1 MLTASKMK
9 LLFLT
14 YFVLF
19 VLFNC
24 SHSATTHSSLKKQ
37 ASILVYLK
45 QSFGV
50 SDHPFLAGW
59 NLVDYTSV
67 CSNWSGVTCDNATF
81 SIVSLDISNL
91 NLSGT
96 LSPAITQLRSLES
109 VSVAGNGFT
118 GAFPS
123 RIHELTRLRFLN
135 ISNNVFDGGLEFNFT
150 SMKRIQV
157 LDAYNNNFSGSLP
170 PGISRLTSLRHLNL
184 GGNYF
189 SGEIPASYGGLQLLN
204 FLHLGGNDLRGFIPS
219 QLGNLTS
226 LNQLLL
232 GYFNQFD
239 GGIPVEFGKLVNLVH
254 LDLSNCGLEGEIPN
268 ELGNLTKLDTLF
280 LQTNRLVGLIP
291 SQLSNLVNLKNLDLS
306 NNQIVGEVP
315 PELSALKELT
325 ILNLFINRLHGNIS
339 PFIAELPELEELNLW
354 DNNFTGTIPP
364 MLGQNGKLKKLD
376 LSTNK
381 LTGVIPKSLCFGRK
395 LEILILF
402 NNFLFGPLPND
413 LGKCESLSRVRMGQ
427 NYLSGS
433 LPKGFLYL
441 PSLSLVEL
449 QNNYFAG
456 QLEESNSNS
465 TRAPSKLL
473 AQLNLSNNRL
483 SGPLP
488 TALGNFLGLKILLL
502 DGNHLSGEIPAEIGG
517 LKSVLK
523 LDMSRNKFS
532 GGIPPEISHCSSLT
546 YLDLSRNQL
555 TGPMPPQIS
564 QLHILNYLNVSW
576 NHLNETLPDEF
587 GSMKSLTSADF
598 SHNNLSGSIPE
609 TGQYTLMKPISFS
622 GNPNLCAPFLN
633 HTCNNSSSTLLPQ
646 TNNQVDNKPTKVPG
660 KYKLIF
666 ALGLLVCSLAFVI
679 LAVIKTRK
687 MRTTNSKS
695 TWKLTAFQKLE
706 FGSQDIL
713 ECLKDNN
720 IIGQGGAGVV
730 YGGTMPNGEQVAI
743 KKLGTSKG
751 NGSSHDCGLSAEI
764 QTLGR
769 IRHRYIVRLMALCS
783 NKETNLLIYEYMP
796 NGSLGELLHGKK
808 GGCVLKWDTRLKI
821 AIEAAKGLCYLHHDC
836 SPLIIHR
843 DVKSNNILLSS
854 DFEAHV
860 ADFGLA
866 KFLHEGGA
874 SECMSAIAGSYGYI
888 APEYA
893 YTLKIDEKS
902 DVYSYGVVLL
912 ELITGRRPVG
922 DFGENG
928 LDIVRWTKMQTNGS
942 KEGVEKI
949 LDERLKKVP
958 LDEVKQMMFVAMLC
972 VQEHNVERPTMREV
986 VQMLVQAKQP
996 NTFQTH

>member
-1 MLTASKMK
+1 MFIASKMK
-9 LLFLT
+9 LLPIL

-19 VLFNC
+19 LLFISC
-24 SHSATTHSSLKKQ
+24 HSIRNHSLKNQ
-37 ASILVYLK
+37 ASILVSLK
-45 QSFGV
+45 QSFDVTNHPSLV
-50 SDHPFLAGW
+50 SW
-59 NLVDYTSV
+59 NILHYTSL
-67 CSNWSGVTCDNATF
+67 CSNWSGITCDNTTL
-81 SIVSLDISNL
+81 SISSLDISNF

-96 LSPAITQLRSLES
+96 LSPVITQLRSLENVT
-109 VSVAGNGFT
+109 VSGNGFS
-118 GAFPS
+118 GEFPG
-123 RIHELTRLRFLN
+123 RIHELRKLRFLN
-135 ISNNVFDGGLEFNFT
+135 ISNNMFNGGLEFDLT
-150 SMKRIQV
+150 MLTRIQV
-157 LDAYNNNFSGSLP
+157 LDAYNNNFSGPLP
-170 PGISRLTSLRHLNL
+170 HNLSRLTSLNHLNL

-189 SGEIPASYGGLQLLN
+189 SGEIPASYGDLKMLT
-204 FLHLGGNDLRGFIPS
+204 FLHLGGNDLKGLLPS

-226 LNQLLL
+226 LKHLLL

-239 GGIPVEFGKLVNLVH
+239 GGIPLEFGKLVNLVH
-254 LDLSNCGLEGEIPN
+254 LDLSNCGLGGEIPK

-280 LQTNRLVGLIP
+280 LQTNRLVGSIP
-291 SQLSNLVNLKNLDLS
+291 SELSNLVSLKSLDLS
-306 NNQIVGEVP
+306 NNQLVGEVP
-315 PELSALKELT
+315 PELSALKQVK
-325 ILNLFINRLHGNIS
+325 ILNLFINRLHGDVS
-339 PFIAELPELEELNLW
+339 MFVAELPNLEELNLW

-364 MLGQNGKLKKLD
+364 MLGQNGKLTRLD
-376 LSTNK
+376 LSSNK
-381 LTGVIPKSLCFGRK
+381 LTGMIPKSLCFGRK
-395 LEILILF
+395 LQTLILF
-402 NNFLFGPLPND
+402 DNFLFGPLPND
-413 LGKCESLSRVRMGQ
+413 LGKCKSLIRVRLGQ

-433 LPKGFLYL
+433 LPSGFLYL
-441 PSLSLVEL
+441 PFLSLVEL
-449 QNNYFAG
+449 ENNYLG
-456 QLEESNSNS
+456 GRLQESNTNPSN
-465 TRAPSKLL
+465 LL
-473 AQLNLSNNRL
+473 TQLNLSNNRF
-483 SGPLP
+483 SGVLP
-488 TALGNFLGLKILLL
+488 SSIGNFSGLKILFLN
-502 DGNHLSGEIPAEIGG
+502 GNKLSGELPSSIGG

-523 LDMSRNKFS
+523 LDLSRNSFF
-532 GGIPPEISHCSSLT
+532 GQIPQEISRCSSLT
-546 YLDLSRNQL
+546 FLDLSRNEL
-555 TGPMPPQIS
+555 SGSIPSQIS

-576 NHLNETLPDEF
+576 NHFNQTLPIEL

-598 SHNNLSGSIPE
+598 SYNNLSGSVPNV
-609 TGQYTLMKPISFS
+609 GQYSLFKPTSFE
-622 GNPNLCAPFLN
+622 GNPNLCGPLLKLP
-633 HTCNNSSSTLLPQ
+633 CNDSSSTLAQ
-646 TNNQVDNKPTKVPG
+646 QVNHQVDNKSTKVPARF
-660 KYKLIF
+660 KLVF
-666 ALGLLVCSLAFVI
+666 ALGLLVCSLAFVV
-679 LAVIKTRK
+679 LAIIKTRK
-687 MRTTNSKS
+687 MRSSTHSKS
-695 TWKLTAFQKLE
+695 KWKLTAFQKLE

-751 NGSSHDCGLSAEI
+751 NNNNAGSHDSGLSAEI

-783 NKETNLLIYEYMP
+783 NKETNLLVYEYMP

-808 GGCVLKWDTRLKI
+808 GGCVLKWDIRLKI

-866 KFLHEGGA
+866 KFLQDGGA

-912 ELITGRRPVG
+912 ELITGRKPVG
-922 DFGENG
+922 DFGEDG
-928 LDIVRWTKMQTNGS
+928 LDIVRWSRMQTNGK
-942 KEGVEKI
+942 KEAVEKI

-958 LDEVKQMMFVAMLC
+958 IDEAKEMFFVAMLC

-986 VQMLVQAKQP
+986 VQMLAQAKQP
-996 NTFQTH
+996 NTFQMH

>member
-1 MLTASKMK
+1 MK
-9 LLFLT
+9 LPFLT
-14 YFVLF
+14 FVFFLLF
-19 VLFNC
+19 ISC
-24 SHSATTHSSLKKQ
+24 HSISHYSLKKQ
-37 ASILVYLK
+37 ASILVSLK

-50 SDHPFLAGW
+50 SNHPSLITW
-59 NLVDYTSV
+59 NLSKYASL
-67 CSNWSGVTCDNATF
+67 CSNWTGVTCDQTT
-81 SIVSLDISNL
+81 SLITSLDISNL

-96 LSPAITQLRSLES
+96 LSPLITQLRSLEI
-109 VSVAGNGFT
+109 VSVPGNDFS
-118 GAFPS
+118 GAFPT
-123 RIHELTRLRFLN
+123 RIHELKRLRFLN
-135 ISNNVFDGGLEFNFT
+135 ISNNMFSGGLEFDFT
-150 SMKRIQV
+150 MLTKIQV

-170 PGISRLTSLRHLNL
+170 FGVSKLTTLNHLNL

-189 SGEIPASYGGLQLLN
+189 SGEIPASYSDLKLLT
-204 FLHLGGNDLRGFIPS
+204 FLHLGGNDLKGVIPS

-226 LNQLLL
+226 LEQLLL

-239 GGIPVEFGKLVNLVH
+239 GGIPNEFVKLVNLVH

-268 ELGNLTKLDTLF
+268 EIWNMTKLDTLF
-280 LQTNRLVGLIP
+280 LQINLLVGLIP
-291 SQLSNLVNLKNLDLS
+291 SELSNLVSLKTLDLS
-306 NNQIVGEVP
+306 NNQLIGEVP
-315 PELSALKELT
+315 QELSSLKELK
-325 ILNLFINRLHGNIS
+325 ILNLFMNRLHGDVS
-339 PFIAELPELEELNLW
+339 MFVAELPQLEVLNLW

-364 MLGQNGKLKKLD
+364 MLGMNGKLKQLD

-381 LTGVIPKSLCFGRK
+381 LTGVIPKFLCLGQK
-395 LEILILF
+395 LETLILF
-402 NNFLFGPLPND
+402 DNFLFGPLPDD
-413 LGKCESLSRVRMGQ
+413 LGKCKSLSRVRMGQ

-433 LPKGFLYL
+433 LPNGFLYL

-449 QNNYFAG
+449 QNNYLAG
-456 QLEESNSNS
+456 QLEGSNSN
-465 TRAPSKLL
+465 PSKLL
-473 AQLNLSNNRL
+473 AQMNLSNNCF
-483 SGPLP
+483 SGFLP
-488 TALGNFLGLKILLL
+488 VSIGNFSGLKILLL
-502 DGNHLSGEIPAEIGG
+502 NGNKLSGKVPFEIGG

-523 LDMSRNKFS
+523 LDLSRNNFS

-546 YLDLSRNQL
+546 YLDLSRNEFTGSIPSQL
-555 TGPMPPQIS
+555 S
-564 QLHILNYLNVSW
+564 NLHILNYLNVSW
-576 NHLNETLPDEF
+576 NRLNQTLPIEF
-587 GSMKSLTSADF
+587 GTMKSLTSADF
-598 SHNNLSGSIPE
+598 SYNNLSGSIPE
-609 TGQYTLMKPISFS
+609 TGQYSLFKPTSFQS
-622 GNPNLCAPFLN
+622 NPNLCGQFLKRL
-633 HTCNNSSSTLLPQ
+633 CNDSSSTLPLQ
-646 TNNQVDNKPTKVPG
+646 INKQLDNRTTKVPAR
-660 KYKLIF
+660 YKFVF
-666 ALGLLVCSLAFVI
+666 ALGLLVCSLAFVV

-687 MRTTNSKS
+687 MRSTHNSKS
-695 TWKLTAFQKLE
+695 KWKLTAFQKLE
-706 FGSQDIL
+706 FGSHDIL

-720 IIGQGGAGVV
+720 IIGQGGAGIV

-751 NGSSHDCGLSAEI
+751 GGSHDSGLAAEI

-769 IRHRYIVRLMALCS
+769 IRHRYIVRLIALCS
-783 NKETNLLIYEYMP
+783 NKETNLLVYEYMP

-866 KFLHEGGA
+866 KFLQDGGA

-893 YTLKIDEKS
+893 YTLKIDEKI

-922 DFGENG
+922 DFGEDG
-928 LDIVRWTKMQTNGS
+928 LDIVRWSKMQTNGS
-942 KEGVEKI
+942 KEEVAKI

-958 LDEVKQMMFVAMLC
+958 IDEAKQVFFVAMLC

-986 VQMLVQAKQP
+986 VQMLAQAKQP
-996 NTFQTH
+996 NTFHMH